1 MKEKLKFLQKEE
13 KKHQQIVEAL
23 YKKMFPNRKMDQI
36 EKSLVPRLAL
46 VLKEDSTVPDLLELA
61 MEAEK
66 TAEEFYD
73 FMSQE
78 VEERGA
84 QEIFQYLSVMEH
96 GHYSLLKGEYELCLN
111 DEQYYQRDDFQY
123 DMVHVGP

>member
-1 MKEKLKFLQKEE
+1 
-13 KKHQQIVEAL
+13 
-23 YKKMFPNRKMDQI
+23 MFPNRKLDQS

-46 VLKEDSTVPDLLELA
+46 ILKEDSTVPDLLELA

-78 VEERGA
+78 VEVV
-84 QEIFQYLSVMEH
+84 S
-96 GHYSLLKGEYELCLN
+96 
-111 DEQYYQRDDFQY
+111 
-123 DMVHVGP
+123 